1 MPTYRLIRMTF
12 LRFIL
17 VALFISPFH
26 FCGYSQS
33 ELKPN
38 DLNSWVRIP
47 ITDTLRNKLYST
59 DKKDLVETIYN
70 LSAENK
76 LAIYYD
82 STTLTN
88 DTKWSII
95 PLAILVHNRDSSE
108 IQVVDFRRRAMTLF
122 NSSSEMLKDMY
133 GNPVTIFQDGM
144 EQYVYEP
151 PIEIPAKAINL
162 FEIEVMYSIRLNK
175 RKQTYE
181 YLPIGLGLGIIG
193 KTQSVCNQM
202 KMPKFSL
209 MIVKMDLLRWKMLL
223 N

>member
-1 MPTYRLIRMTF
+1 
-12 LRFIL
+12 
-17 VALFISPFH
+17 
-26 FCGYSQS
+26 
-33 ELKPN
+33 
-38 DLNSWVRIP
+38 
-47 ITDTLRNKLYST
+47 
-59 DKKDLVETIYN
+59 
-70 LSAENK
+70 
-76 LAIYYD
+76 
-82 STTLTN
+82 
-88 DTKWSII
+88 
-95 PLAILVHNRDSSE
+95 
-108 IQVVDFRRRAMTLF
+108 
-122 NSSSEMLKDMY
+122 
-133 GNPVTIFQDGM
+133 M